1 MQKCKSYTLQVSK
14 FSKQVNEEQHRLNS
28 DRILY
33 IPSAQTQQDFSD
45 STKRRWQTEDYLG
58 KWLLGGET
66 KLGKLQKEQWTKIQE
81 QQQKSGGQVLENKC
95 HACEM
100 TGNAD

>member
-33 IPSAQTQQDFSD
+33 IPSAQT
-45 STKRRWQTEDYLG
+45 
-58 KWLLGGET
+58 
-66 KLGKLQKEQWTKIQE
+66 
-81 QQQKSGGQVLENKC
+81 
-95 HACEM
+95 
-100 TGNAD
+100 